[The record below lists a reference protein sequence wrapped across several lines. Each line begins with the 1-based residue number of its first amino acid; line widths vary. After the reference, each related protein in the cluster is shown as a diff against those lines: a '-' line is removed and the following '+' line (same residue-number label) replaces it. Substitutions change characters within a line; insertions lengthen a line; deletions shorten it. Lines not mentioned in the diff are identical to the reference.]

1 MKLTD
6 WELEDYLVEHRKDL
20 YRKLLNGALTFDQIR
35 KITGIGKRG
44 LQMVMI
50 GLFGNI
56 LGET

>member
-44 LQMVMI
+44 L
-50 GLFGNI
+50 
-56 LGET
+56 